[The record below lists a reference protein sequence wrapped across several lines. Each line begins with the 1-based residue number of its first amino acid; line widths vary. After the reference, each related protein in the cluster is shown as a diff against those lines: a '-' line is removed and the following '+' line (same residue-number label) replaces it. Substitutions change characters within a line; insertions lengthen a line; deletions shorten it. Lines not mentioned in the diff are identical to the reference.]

1 MNQTEKIDLGLEN
14 YIIDQFPTQAISASL
29 SKGLQAI
36 QQAHDAT
43 NGTHLTCLSLPFHV
57 RL

>member
-14 YIIDQFPTQAISASL
+14 YIENQFPTQAISASL
-29 SKGLQAI
+29 SKGPQAI

-43 NGTHLTCLSLPFHV
+43 NGTHLTCLPLSFHV
-57 RL
+57 GL

>member
-1 MNQTEKIDLGLEN
+1 MNQTEKIGLGIEN
-14 YIIDQFPTQAISASL
+14 YLVDQFPMQAISASL

-43 NGTHLTCLSLPFHV
+43 NGTHLTYLPLPFHV
-57 RL
+57 GL

>member
-14 YIIDQFPTQAISASL
+14 YIVDQFPTQAISASL
-29 SKGLQAI
+29 SKGLQVI

-43 NGTHLTCLSLPFHV
+43 HLTCHSLPFHV
-57 RL
+57 GL